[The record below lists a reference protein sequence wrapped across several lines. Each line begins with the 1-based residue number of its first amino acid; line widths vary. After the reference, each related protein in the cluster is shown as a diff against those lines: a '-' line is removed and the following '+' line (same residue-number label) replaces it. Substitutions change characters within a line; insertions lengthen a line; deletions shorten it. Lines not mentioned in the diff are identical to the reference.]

1 MSKFIGRKADF
12 GIAKEAVRGTA
23 ESAATFYLPKSSIS
37 LDDEVEKFVD
47 EASIGVVEDSVESV
61 NVKKV
66 AVGEFEG
73 KIGDKSL
80 GLLLLNILGSVS
92 TSGPTDSAYTHTFSV
107 LQNAQKPSL
116 TLFLDDDNQD
126 YKYALGMIG
135 ELTISAVLKSYAMV
149 RASFRAKKGATATL
163 TPSYS
168 AENHFLPKHGTFKL
182 ASTQSGLGAASAT
195 NIRSLNITMGNNLE
209 DDDAI
214 GSEDPVD
221 ILAKQFSVKGTVELV
236 FDAESIKTLM
246 LANTAQAMRLELNNS
261 DTLIGSSSTPKLT
274 IDLHNVKFLNF
285 RRNYENNGV
294 VIVTAE
300 FMGHYKLADSKAVT
314 VTLINAQ
321 ASY

>member
-1 MSKFIGRKADF
+1 MKFIGRKADF

-23 ESAATFYLPKSSIS
+23 IAAATFYLPKSSIS

-80 GLLLLNILGSVS
+80 GLLLLNMLGSVA
-92 TSGPTDSAYTHTFSV
+92 TTGPVDSAFTHTFSV
-107 LQNAQKPSL
+107 LQSAQKPSL

-126 YKYALGMIG
+126 YTYALGMLN
-135 ELTISAVLKSYAMV
+135 EMTISVLLKSYAMV
-149 RASFRAKKGATATL
+149 RASFRSKKGATATL

-168 AENHFLPKHGTFKL
+168 AENHFLPKHGIFKL
-182 ASTQSGLGAASAT
+182 ASTQAGLTAAPGT
-195 NIRSLNITMGNNLE
+195 NIRSINITLSNNLE

-236 FDAESIKTLM
+236 FDTESIKTLM
-246 LANTAQAMRLELNNS
+246 MANTVQAMRVELNNS
-261 DTLIGSSSTPKLT
+261 DVLIGITSTPKLT

-285 RRNYENNGV
+285 RRNYENNGI

-300 FMGHYKLADSKAVT
+300 FMGHYKLADSKAIT
-314 VTLINAQ
+314 IALINAQ